1 MKRQHRAH
9 LLSSTLHFASHE
21 FFGSRVCSAAASR
34 CAPSFVCVVV
44 SSSSKLL
51 PRQQQPNLN
60 FIFRFPTFIPS
71 HARFCSST
79 SPSPFPLPFTTPTS
93 SRPSPTSSHHA
104 SDRLRR
110 RLHGWR
116 RRHRPGRSCWYF
128 QSPFLAHSPS
138 TANMTD
144 SPRYQHL
151 HRD

>member
-9 LLSSTLHFASHE
+9 LLSSTLHFVSHE

-44 SSSSKLL
+44 SSSPELL

-60 FIFRFPTFIPS
+60 FLFLFRFPTFIPS
-71 HARFCSST
+71 HTRFCSST
-79 SPSPFPLPFTTPTS
+79 SPFPLPLTTPTS
-93 SRPSPTSSHHA
+93 SRQSPTSSQHA

-110 RLHGWR
+110 RLHDWR
-116 RRHRPGRSCWYF
+116 RRHRPGQQCWYF
-128 QSPFLAHSPS
+128 QLLLLTQCRY